1 MYHKRICIVTNYS
14 NTTNFGAL
22 LQAYALNR
30 TITELGYV
38 ADDLYVTSDYSS
50 RKNKFIRQLTHFQFK
65 EIKNEVI
72 SRIQK
77 YNVRNH
83 LNKRKKVI
91 DEFRFNIPHTDRYSI
106 DNLEQLQKNYDVFIC
121 GSDQIFRP
129 NRLTGELEK
138 HFFLGMVNN
147 GAIKASY
154 AASMGISSYDPKT
167 EKKAVQ
173 YLSSFNKISMREES
187 SAEYIRQ
194 ITGREDVIV
203 SVDPV
208 FLIKRDD
215 WISKLKPYE
224 IEGKYILVY
233 MIHGTEKLFKSIK
246 DFATENKLKIITF
259 PSMSYKRKK
268 YEVGFAD
275 IEILD
280 ADPFQFINLINN
292 AEYLFTDS
300 FHGTAFSLILHKQA
314 FISSANEIAFSRIE
328 NILRI
333 TQAEKMII
341 PSNGLTPEHYI
352 KKPEIDWNKVDI
364 AIEKKRALSIN
375 YLHEVIEL

>member
-1 MYHKRICIVTNYS
+1 
-14 NTTNFGAL
+14 
-22 LQAYALNR
+22 
-30 TITELGYV
+30 
-38 ADDLYVTSDYSS
+38 
-50 RKNKFIRQLTHFQFK
+50 
-65 EIKNEVI
+65 
-72 SRIQK
+72 
-77 YNVRNH
+77 
-83 LNKRKKVI
+83 
-91 DEFRFNIPHTDRYSI
+91 
-106 DNLEQLQKNYDVFIC
+106 
-121 GSDQIFRP
+121 
-129 NRLTGELEK
+129 
-138 HFFLGMVNN
+138 
-147 GAIKASY
+147 
-154 AASMGISSYDPKT
+154 
-167 EKKAVQ
+167 
-173 YLSSFNKISMREES
+173 MREES

-233 MIHGTEKLFKSIK
+233 MIHGTERLFKSIK

-341 PSNGLTPEHYI
+341 PSNGLTPEYYI

-364 AIEKKRALSIN
+364 AIEKQRALSIN